1 MDKLLKLLESEKLK
15 RKFLSHSD
23 SQLVKIR
30 NMYSVMA
37 IEEDLTESVGYRLRT
52 EYRAYIKNFN
62 FDTGEYPMNITQ
74 YYQENKMW
82 LV

>member
-23 SQLVKIR
+23 SQLVKIK
-30 NMYSVMA
+30 NVYSVIT
-37 IEEDLTESVGYRLRT
+37 IEEDLAESVGYRLRT

-62 FDTGEYPMNITQ
+62 FDTGEYPMDITQ